1 MIWIYVTEVGGCDV
15 DEKFGL
21 FLLLFMGIIPLSMP
35 TSKSGSMVK
44 HTTELEK
51 KDNHSTKVSYGR
63 LQDTDS
69 RVKETRIVLFW
80 PIMNIKMLVN

>member
-35 TSKSGSMVK
+35 TCSPSKSGSMVK

-69 RVKETRIVLFW
+69 RVKETRIVLFC
-80 PIMNIKMLVN
+80 PL